1 MATRKGV
8 PKAPPRVTPNKFLIA
23 LKHKNMDVFKC
34 EWSVWDSV
42 ELLSLA
48 KCSGRAWVVAER
60 AGMSVV
66 AVDYRFR
73 SLCARGAAA
82 AALAAALPYMSI
94 RGQRGKSE
102 EKREGAKGTPPLSLF
117 VVAKPAPIFP
127 PPRPLSVYPGCL
139 ACPRCCAQSTW
150 LLRTIKTT

>member
-60 AGMSVV
+60 SGHILRRHRIPVSFALCSRSCCCPRGSTPLQCLSADGAGN
-66 AVDYRFR
+66 
-73 SLCARGAAA
+73 
-82 AALAAALPYMSI
+82 
-94 RGQRGKSE
+94 QRRE
-102 EKREGAKGTPPLSLF
+102 ENEQKTPPLSLF

-127 PPRPLSVYPGCL
+127 PPRLLSVYPGCL
-139 ACPRCCAQSTW
+139 ACRRCCTQSTW